1 MDIHTIIESQVY
13 EALQSSKAGLDE
25 NEARRRLEKYGPNQ
39 ISELPKTPLL
49 FRFLANFYHFFAIL
63 LWIGGA
69 LSFVARIPELGW
81 AIIAVIF
88 INAIFSFW
96 QEYKAE
102 KATEALK
109 RLLPSYAK
117 VLRGGEYKQVLAQEL
132 VPGDLMI
139 LEEGDSISADARL
152 IQEFEMKTNNST
164 LTGESAP
171 RRKTAEPVLEEGLS
185 FVEIPNLV
193 FTGTSV
199 ASGSGRAV
207 IFATGMDTQF
217 GKIAYLTQ
225 TVQEDPSPLQ
235 REMAKVTKLVAV
247 LAIGMGVLFFF
258 LGTRFAKLGV
268 LESFIFA
275 IGIIVANVPEG
286 LLPTVTLSLAMGVQR
301 MAKRNALIKKLSSVE
316 TLGSTTVICTDKT
329 GTLTQNEMTVRE
341 IWADGQRIVVSGVG
355 YKPEGKFYLE
365 KRELQREK
373 MRQMLEIL
381 FQAASFCNS
390 ARLVAPSASEEAWR
404 VLGDPTEA
412 ALLVAAE
419 KGGFDLREHLAK
431 SPRLYLLPFDSFRK
445 RMSSVHEEAG
455 GQRVAY
461 VKGAP
466 LEILNLCEDIRIG
479 GKTTELTDD
488 LRGKIKGQ
496 NDVFARSGLR
506 VLGLSYRRLPPDL
519 DPKEYAP
526 ENVERG
532 MTFLGLMA
540 MMDPPRPEVEEAV
553 KRCGTAGV
561 RIVMI
566 TGDYGLTAESVA
578 RRIGIVKGSA
588 ARIVT
593 GADLDQMGDDKLSE
607 ELSHQETIFAR
618 VSPEHKMRIVSVLKG
633 QGETVAVTGD
643 GVNDAPALKR
653 ADIGVAMGI
662 AGTDVAKEAAE
673 MVLTDDN
680 FASIVNA
687 IEEGRAVFDNIR
699 RFVTY
704 IFASNIPEIV
714 PFILMV
720 LFQVPLPL
728 TILQIL
734 AIDLGTDM
742 VPALALGTEL
752 PEPGVME
759 RPPRP
764 RGERLLNKKLLVR
777 AYFFLGPIEATLGL
791 LGFLFMYVSSGV
803 ALSRVIEIGRRGP
816 AFYRNNLLYKKAT
829 TMSLAGVVTS
839 QVGNGLTCRT
849 ERESIFSI
857 GLFSNRLL
865 LWGILTEL
873 VLINILVYV
882 PVMRNIFGNEPLAF
896 ADWLLLITFAP
907 VILLADELRKFL
919 VRRFWPKGAEKES
932 SRKLS

>member
-1 MDIHTIIESQVY
+1 M
-13 EALQSSKAGLDE
+13 
-25 NEARRRLEKYGPNQ
+25 
-39 ISELPKTPLL
+39 
-49 FRFLANFYHFFAIL
+49 
-63 LWIGGA
+63 
-69 LSFVARIPELGW
+69 
-81 AIIAVIF
+81 
-88 INAIFSFW
+88 
-96 QEYKAE
+96 
-102 KATEALK
+102 
-109 RLLPSYAK
+109 
-117 VLRGGEYKQVLAQEL
+117 LRSGEYKQVLAHEL

-152 IQEFEMKTNNST
+152 VQEFEMKTNNST
-164 LTGESAP
+164 LTGESSP
-171 RRKTAEPVLEEGLS
+171 RRKTAEPVLEKELS

-193 FTGTSV
+193 FAGTSV

-207 IFATGMDTQF
+207 VFATAMDTQF

-225 TVQEDPSPLQ
+225 TVKEEPSPLQ
-235 REMAKVTKLVAV
+235 REMAKVTKLVAA
-247 LAIGMGVLFFF
+247 LAIGMGVVFFF
-258 LGTRFAKLGV
+258 LGTRFAKLTV

-301 MAKRNALIKKLSSVE
+301 MSKRNALIKKLSSVE

-341 IWADGQRIVVSGVG
+341 IWADDQNIVVSGVG
-355 YKPEGKFYLE
+355 YKTEGKFYLH
-365 KRELQREK
+365 KQELSQEEVRDA
-373 MRQMLEIL
+373 LELL
-381 FQAASFCNS
+381 FRGAAFCNT
-390 ARLVAPSASEEAWR
+390 ARLVAPSGAGETWR
-404 VLGDPTEA
+404 ILGDPTEG

-419 KGGFDLREHLAK
+419 KGAFDLKENLK
-431 SPRLYLLPFDSFRK
+431 KYPRVHLLPFDSFRK
-445 RMSSVHEEAG
+445 RMSSIYQELN

-466 LEILNLCEDIRIG
+466 LEILNLCEDIRIA
-479 GKTTELTDD
+479 GKTPELTGE
-488 LRGKIKGQ
+488 LRERIKRQ
-496 NDVFARSGLR
+496 NDAFARGGLR
-506 VLGLSYRRLPPDL
+506 VLGLSYRTLPPDL
-519 DPKEYAP
+519 EPKEYTP
-526 ENVERG
+526 DNVERG

-553 KRCGTAGV
+553 RRCGTAGV

-578 RRIGIVKGSA
+578 RRIGIVKGGG

-593 GADLDQMGDDKLSE
+593 GADLDQMDDGRLLE
-607 ELSHQETIFAR
+607 ELNHQETIFSR
-618 VSPEHKMRIVSVLKG
+618 VSPEHKMRIVSVLKD
-633 QGETVAVTGD
+633 QGEIVAVTGD

-720 LFQVPLPL
+720 LLKIPLPL

-759 RPPRP
+759 RLPRK
-764 RGERLLNKKLLVR
+764 RGERLLNRRLLVR
-777 AYFFLGPIEATLGL
+777 AYFFLGPIEAILGL
-791 LGFLFMYVSSGV
+791 LGFVFMYVSNGV
-803 ALSRVIEIGRRGP
+803 ALSGVVKIGRRGP

-839 QVGNGLTCRT
+839 QVGNGLACRT
-849 ERESIFSI
+849 ERESVFSI

-882 PVMRNIFGNEPLAF
+882 PAMREIFGNGPLALG
-896 ADWLLLITFAP
+896 DWLLLITFGP
-907 VILLADELRKFL
+907 VVLFADELRKFL
-919 VRRFWPKGAEKES
+919 VRRFWPKKSGKGVA
-932 SRKLS
+932 